1 MSWRV
6 VDGPAVRY
14 VSSAARNGRRLTP
27 LRSMRISTALAPLA
41 MHCVRYALALGLLAC
56 ATELPSGDTTL
67 ADGRSLRQLVANSDS
82 VVVLLLDPEECLG
95 CNPNFAAW
103 MEWARNNPTRFALV
117 LSRVP
122 TPDEVRRLAALHVV
136 PSGALSRTWRHIV
149 SSPDTPMEMLFVGG
163 RLAVSA
169 RASLRGPEMILQQR
183 IRDSSKLSTQ

>member
-6 VDGPAVRY
+6 VDGPAVRGMA
-14 VSSAARNGRRLTP
+14 SAAENGRRLTP
-27 LRSMRISTALAPLA
+27 LRSRRTSTALALVG
-41 MHCVRYALALGLLAC
+41 MHCVGCALALGLLAC

-67 ADGRSLRQLVANSDS
+67 ADGRSFTQLVANSDS

-103 MEWARNNPTRFALV
+103 MEWARNYPTRLALV

-136 PSGALSRTWRHIV
+136 PSGVLARTWRHAIR
-149 SSPDTPMEMLFVGG
+149 SPHTPAEMLFVRG
-163 RLAVSA
+163 RLVVSA
-169 RASLRGPEMILQQR
+169 RAELRGPMTILQRQ
-183 IRDSSKLSTQ
+183 ITDAQISDSR